1 MLSRKISRISTISV
15 VVLLASCGSSDGP
28 STPAPATTTTTTTTT
43 TTAASVVTGSIVKG
57 NVSGAT
63 VTIKN
68 AANGATLGTGTTDAS
83 GAYTVSITFTG
94 DVIVEAT
101 GGTYTDE
108 ATNQSTQLSTPLRA
122 VVAVAPGNSTAMVT
136 PLTTMAYANAF
147 SSASTAITAAA
158 FNTQAANVAKLF
170 KLNGSLTSTM
180 PTVSGANINDYGRA
194 LAGLSKYLQANSA
207 TLASVTAASFNTD
220 QWTKFVSA
228 YNNAYVAMFPNI
240 SFSLDGSA
248 FNISGTGVGG
258 GTGTCGIAVQG
269 SVSANGLTVPVNFN
283 YCINGI
289 AAGSCGAGN
298 ASISQALSAQSG
310 LAGGVNLTYQ
320 YSSTCAPRAI
330 TINLK

>member
-1 MLSRKISRISTISV
+1 M
-15 VVLLASCGSSDGP
+15 A
-28 STPAPATTTTTTTTT
+28 
-43 TTAASVVTGSIVKG
+43 
-57 NVSGAT
+57 NAT

-68 AANGATLGTGTTDAS
+68 AATGATLGTGTTDAN
-83 GAYTVSITFTG
+83 GAYSVNITFTG
-94 DVIVEAT
+94 DVVVEAS

-108 ATNQSTQLSTPLRA
+108 ATNQPAQLSTPLRA
-122 VVAVAPGNSTAMVT
+122 VIAVAPGNSTAMVT

-147 SSASTAITAAA
+147 SSAGTAITAAA

-180 PTVSGANINDYGRA
+180 PTVTGANINDYGRA

-207 TLASVTAASFNTD
+207 TLASVTAAAFNSD
-220 QWTKFVSA
+220 QWAKFVSA

-248 FNISGTGVGG
+248 FNISGTGIGG
-258 GTGTCGIAVQG
+258 GTGSCGIAVQG

-283 YCINGI
+283 YCITGI

-298 ASISQALSAQSG
+298 ASISQALAGQSG

-320 YSSTCAPRAI
+320 YSATCAPGAI

>member
-1 MLSRKISRISTISV
+1 MLSRKISRISTVSIV
-15 VVLLASCGSSDGP
+15 VMLAACGSSDNLSIP
-28 STPAPATTTTTTTTT
+28 VPPTTTTTSTT

-68 AANGATLGTGTTDAS
+68 AANGAPLGTGTTDAN
-83 GAYTVSITFTG
+83 GGYTVSITFTG
-94 DVIVEAT
+94 DVIVEAS

-122 VVAVAPGNSTAMVT
+122 VIAVAPGNSTAVVT

-147 SSASTAITAAA
+147 SSAGAAITAAA
-158 FNTQAANVAKLF
+158 FNAQAANVAKLF

-207 TLASVTAASFNTD
+207 SLASVTTAAFNTD

-228 YNNAYVAMFPNI
+228 YNSAYVAMFPNI

-258 GTGTCGIAVQG
+258 GTGSCGVAVQG

-289 AAGSCGAGN
+289 AAGSCTAGN
-298 ASISQALSAQSG
+298 ASLSQALSGQSG
-310 LAGGVNLTYQ
+310 LAGGVNLMYQ
-320 YSSTCAPRAI
+320 YSATCAPGAI

>member
-1 MLSRKISRISTISV
+1 MLSRKISRISTVSIV
-15 VVLLASCGSSDGP
+15 VMLAACGSSDNLSIP
-28 STPAPATTTTTTTTT
+28 VPPTTTTTTTT

-83 GAYTVSITFTG
+83 GGYTVSITFTG
-94 DVIVEAT
+94 DVIVEAS

-122 VVAVAPGNSTAMVT
+122 VIAVAPGNSTAVVT

-147 SSASTAITAAA
+147 SSASAAITAAA
-158 FNTQAANVAKLF
+158 FNAQAANVAKLF

-207 TLASVTAASFNTD
+207 NLASVTTAAFNTD
-220 QWTKFVSA
+220 QWAKFVSA
-228 YNNAYVAMFPNI
+228 YNSAYVAMFPNI

-258 GTGTCGIAVQG
+258 GTGSCGIAVQG

-289 AAGSCGAGN
+289 AAGSCTAGN
-298 ASISQALSAQSG
+298 ASLSQALSGQSG

-320 YSSTCAPRAI
+320 YSSTCAPGAI

>member
-15 VVLLASCGSSDGP
+15 VVLLASCGSSDSP
-28 STPAPATTTTTTTTT
+28 STSASTTTTPTTPTTS
-43 TTAASVVTGSIVKG
+43 ASVVTGSVVKG

-68 AANGATLGTGTTDAS
+68 AATGVTLGTGTTDGS
-83 GAYTVSITFTG
+83 GAYSVSITFTG
-94 DVIVEAT
+94 DVIVEAS

-108 ATNQSTQLSTPLRA
+108 ATSQSATLTTPLRA
-122 VVAVAPGNSTAMVT
+122 VISVSPGNSTAVVT

-147 SSASTAITAAA
+147 TSAGTAVTAAA

-180 PTVSGANINDYGRA
+180 PTVSGANVNDYGRA
-194 LAGLSKYLQANSA
+194 LAGLSKYLQANGA
-207 TLASVTAASFNTD
+207 TLASVTAAAFNSD
-220 QWTKFVSA
+220 QWAKFVTA
-228 YNNAYVAMFPNI
+228 YNSAYVAMFPNI
-240 SFSLDGSA
+240 TFSLDGSA
-248 FNISGTGVGG
+248 FNIAGTGVGG
-258 GTGTCGIAVQG
+258 GSGTCGVAVQG
-269 SVSANGLTVPVNFN
+269 SVTANGLTVPVNFN

-289 AAGSCGAGN
+289 AAGSCASGN
-298 ASISQALSAQSG
+298 TSISQALAGQSG

-320 YSSTCAPRAI
+320 YSATCAPGAI